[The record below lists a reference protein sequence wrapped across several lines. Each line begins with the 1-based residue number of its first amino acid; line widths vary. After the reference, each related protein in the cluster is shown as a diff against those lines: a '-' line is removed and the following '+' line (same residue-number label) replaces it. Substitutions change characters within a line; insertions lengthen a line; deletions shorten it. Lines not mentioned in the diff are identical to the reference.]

1 MRCLTFIVFIVFSQ
15 NWGVMHIKCK
25 NNESLD
31 EEKVMKKYLLLNSD
45 QTSLSDPIEYLPELL
60 TDEIIWKRIGLTGAW
75 IELLKPWNYWP
86 NIETTENMTTFN
98 KSQVLFKFWLKSRW
112 TIIKIQNYLKCLKL
126 YINKTFFF
134 IIHIFTFQFIKIYL
148 GIWKISD
155 INTFFIWQS

>member
-1 MRCLTFIVFIVFSQ
+1 MSYIHCFYSFLSKLREDAHKMQKWWIFG
-15 NWGVMHIKCK
+15 WGKSHENIY
-25 NNESLD
+25 SWT
-31 EEKVMKKYLLLNSD
+31 

-134 IIHIFTFQFIKIYL
+134 ITHIFTFQFIKIYL